1 MRLSKFASLP
11 KRRWGQRTA
20 YAITVLGLIVLIAA
34 QALEQPRAPGQGAS
48 LNAHSMPLPFG
59 SSIPWDAFR

>member
-11 KRRWGQRTA
+11 KRRWGRPSA
-20 YAITVLGLIVLIAA
+20 YAITALGLIVLVAA
-34 QALEQPRAPGQGAS
+34 QALEHKVPGQDAR
-48 LNAHSMPLPFG
+48 LNAHFMPLPFG

>member
-11 KRRWGQRTA
+11 KHRWGRPTA
-20 YAITVLGLIVLIAA
+20 YAITALGLIVLVAA
-34 QALEQPRAPGQGAS
+34 KALEHHKVPGQDS
-48 LNAHSMPLPFG
+48 RLNAHSMPLPFG